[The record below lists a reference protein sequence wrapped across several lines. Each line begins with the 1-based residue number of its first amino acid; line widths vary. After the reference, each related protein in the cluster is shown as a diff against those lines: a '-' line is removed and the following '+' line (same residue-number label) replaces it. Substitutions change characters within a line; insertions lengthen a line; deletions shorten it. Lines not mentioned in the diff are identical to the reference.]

1 MNDNAP
7 WPIKAYENLDFIKSR
22 EGRAL
27 RIMSEFLEPESRLSK
42 FDIQDTIVFMGSAR
56 IPSEEQ
62 ARKEMEQATAAD
74 AIDRAAE
81 RLKLSRYYE
90 DTRKLAFKM
99 TEWSKSLKGNDR
111 RFVVCTGG
119 GPGIMEAA
127 NRGAS
132 EAKGV
137 NVGFNISLP
146 MEQHENPYITR
157 QLCFEF
163 HYFFMR
169 KFWFAYLAKAIVV
182 MPGGYGTL
190 EELFEILTLVQTK
203 VITKKMP
210 IVLYGSDYWDE
221 VFDLRALAKFGTI
234 DAVDLDLMYRTDSVE
249 DAFNYLTK
257 ELTESVSYP
266 GARRSFVDKNELPQ
280 DDKVQ
285 DPRSR

>member
-1 MNDNAP
+1 MSSDDAP
-7 WPIKAYENLDFIKSR
+7 WPIKAYKNIDFIKSR
-22 EGRAL
+22 DGRAL
-27 RIMSEFLEPESRLSK
+27 RIMSEFMEPESRLAK
-42 FDIQDTIVFMGSAR
+42 YNIQDTIVFMGSAR

-62 ARKEMEQATAAD
+62 ARLEMDQASGEAAVD
-74 AIDRAAE
+74 QAAE

-90 DTRKLAFKM
+90 ETRELAFRM
-99 TEWSKSLKGNDR
+99 TEWSKNLKGDDR

-157 QLCFEF
+157 HLCFEF

-190 EELFEILTLVQTK
+190 EELFEILTLVQTN

-210 IVLYGSDYWDE
+210 IILYGSAYWDK
-221 VFDLRALAKFGTI
+221 VFNLEALAEFGTI
-234 DAVDLDLMYRTDSVE
+234 DSPDLDLMFRTDSVDE
-249 DAFNYLTK
+249 AFEYLTT
-257 ELTESVSYP
+257 ELTESFSYP
-266 GARRSFVDKNELPQ
+266 GARRSFTENGEFDG
-280 DDKVQ
+280 
-285 DPRSR
+285 

>member
-1 MNDNAP
+1 MGSDDTE
-7 WPIKAYENLDFIKSR
+7 WPVKAYKNLDFIKSR
-22 EGRAL
+22 DGRAL
-27 RIMSEFLEPESRLSK
+27 RIMSEFMEPESRLARYN
-42 FDIQDTIVFMGSAR
+42 IQDTIVFMGSAR

-62 ARKEMEQATAAD
+62 ARKEMDAASNEA
-74 AIDRAAE
+74 AIDRATE

-90 DTRKLAFKM
+90 ETRQLAFRM

-137 NVGFNISLP
+137 NLGFNISLP

-203 VITKKMP
+203 VVTKKMP
-210 IVLYGSDYWDE
+210 IVLYGDDYWDK
-221 VFDLRALAKFGTI
+221 VFNLGALA
-234 DAVDLDLMYRTDSVE
+234 
-249 DAFNYLTK
+249 
-257 ELTESVSYP
+257 
-266 GARRSFVDKNELPQ
+266 
-280 DDKVQ
+280 
-285 DPRSR
+285 